1 MRCQENKEL
10 GGSLHTSLMRQSTLM
25 IWPEGQR
32 CLEIP
37 LLENQFALLQG
48 SPGEHL
54 HHERGL
60 LRAVLSGVQVVL

>member
-1 MRCQENKEL
+1 M
-10 GGSLHTSLMRQSTLM
+10 HTSLMRQSTLM

-60 LRAVLSGVQVVL
+60 LRAVLSGVRVVL